1 MIKELHT
8 IRYSFSREEIEQKS
22 KQLADEVGERV
33 RLVEEKKSTVSQ
45 YKAKID
51 QKESVINLLS
61 SHISNG
67 YEIKSVECI
76 VEKDFARKVKNYF
89 YEGVLYDT
97 VPMTQADFQT
107 DLTID

>member
-1 MIKELHT
+1 M
-8 IRYSFSREEIEQKS
+8 RCSS
-22 KQLADEVGERV
+22 
-33 RLVEEKKSTVSQ
+33 
-45 YKAKID
+45 
-51 QKESVINLLS
+51 LS
-61 SHISNG
+61 STTRNTWNQQNTQAWNIYDNHISND
-67 YEIKSVECI
+67 EIKSVECI